1 MARRRANNEGSIF
14 YRESRKEW
22 VAEVSLK
29 GMRLTKYAK
38 TQRECR
44 DWVKETLTKIGNG
57 LTFSGTQ
64 VTLSK
69 FVDSWLNGKELS
81 IRPQTVSAYRALVK
95 QHIMPLMGE
104 MRLQDIQPTHLKQ
117 LYLSKKEEGRGA
129 RTVQVIHMVMHAVL
143 RQAVK
148 EGILGRNPA
157 DAVQRPKVETAE
169 RHILTEEQAQQLIIA
184 TENTR
189 YGTLIYMAL
198 MTGMRE
204 GELLGLK
211 WSDLDWTKGQLYI
224 QRQLQVKK
232 VNGSVMVPPKTKAG
246 VRHIKLGPGTLG
258 RLVSHRELQELLK
271 DGNQARW
278 EENDLIFPNT
288 IGKPMSARNMYEDY
302 KALLKENGL
311 PAINFH
317 ALRHTALSIMLD
329 MGTPVNTVQKWAG
342 HSMASVTTDTY
353 GHSMAHAENEVA
365 ARLEELLTPVAVK
378 LQSK

>member
-1 MARRRANNEGSIF
+1 MANKRLNNEGTIY
-14 YRESRKEW
+14 YREDRKQW
-22 VAEVSLK
+22 CAQVSLD
-29 GMRLTKYAK
+29 GRRLTKYARS
-38 TQRECR
+38 QRECR
-44 DWVKETLTKIGNG
+44 DWVKETQTKIGFG

-64 VTLSK
+64 VTLAK
-69 FVDSWLNGKELS
+69 FMVNWLDGKELS
-81 IRPQTVSAYRALVK
+81 NRPQTVSAYRALVR

-104 MRLQDIQPTHLKQ
+104 MRLQDIQPAHLKQ

-189 YGTLIYMAL
+189 YGMLIYMAL
-198 MTGMRE
+198 VTGMRE

-224 QRQLQVKK
+224 QRQLQMKK

-258 RLVSHRELQELLK
+258 RLASHREQQELMK
-271 DGNQARW
+271 NCNQARW
-278 EENDLIFPNT
+278 VENGLIFPNT
-288 IGKPMSARNMYEDY
+288 LGKPMSSKTMYLEY
-302 KALLKENGL
+302 KRLLKEIGL
-311 PAINFH
+311 PDITFH

-342 HSMASVTTDTY
+342 HSKASVTTDTY
-353 GHSMAHAENEVA
+353 GHSMAHAENAVA

>member
-1 MARRRANNEGSIF
+1 MARRRANNEGTIF
-14 YRESRKEW
+14 YRESRGEW
-22 VAEVSLK
+22 AAQVSISGK
-29 GMRLTKYAK
+29 RLTKYAK

-44 DWVKETLTKIGNG
+44 DWVKETLAKIGNG

-64 VTLSK
+64 VTVAK
-69 FVDSWLNGKELS
+69 FMKMWMDGKELS
-81 IRPQTVSAYRALVK
+81 ARPQTVSAYRALVK
-95 QHIMPLMGE
+95 QHVLPSMGD
-104 MRLQDIQPTHLKQ
+104 MRLQDIQPAHLKQ
-117 LYLSKKEEGRGA
+117 LYLFKKEEGRGA

-148 EGILGRNPA
+148 EGVLGRNPA
-157 DAVQRPKVETAE
+157 DAVQRPKAEAAE

-211 WSDLDWTKGQLYI
+211 WSDVNWTIGQLYI

-232 VNGSVMVPPKTKAG
+232 VNGSVLVPPKTKAG

-258 RLVSHRELQELLK
+258 RLARHREQQELLK

-288 IGKPMSARNMYEDY
+288 IGKPESARNMYEDY
-302 KALLKENGL
+302 KGLLKENGL

-342 HSMASVTTDTY
+342 HSKASVTTDTY

-378 LQSK
+378 LLSK

>member
-1 MARRRANNEGSIF
+1 MANKRLNNEGTIY
-14 YRESRKEW
+14 YREDRKQW
-22 VAEVSLK
+22 CAQVSLD
-29 GMRLTKYAK
+29 GRRLTKYARS
-38 TQRECR
+38 QRECR
-44 DWVKETLTKIGNG
+44 DWVKETQTKIGFG

-64 VTLSK
+64 VTLAK
-69 FVDSWLNGKELS
+69 FMVNWLDGKELS
-81 IRPQTVSAYRALVK
+81 NRPQTVSAYRALVR

-104 MRLQDIQPTHLKQ
+104 MRLQDIQPAHLNQ

-189 YGTLIYMAL
+189 YGMLIYMAL
-198 MTGMRE
+198 VTGMRE

-224 QRQLQVKK
+224 QRQLQMKK

-258 RLVSHRELQELLK
+258 RLASHREQQELMK
-271 DGNQARW
+271 NCNQARW
-278 EENDLIFPNT
+278 VENGLIFPNT
-288 IGKPMSARNMYEDY
+288 LGKPMSSKTMYLEY
-302 KALLKENGL
+302 KRLLKEIGL
-311 PAINFH
+311 PDITFH

-342 HSMASVTTDTY
+342 HSKASVTTDTY